1 MAGVDGCEDSRQ
13 VLVSLDPMADAPQKG
28 VTRRPTRKSS
38 AGAPVPATLLPVAT
52 VVVDT
57 PLSHLDRPFDYQV
70 SEDLSADAQPGVRV
84 RVRFSGRPVDGYIL
98 QRKESSEHDGKLGYL
113 EKVISPEPILRPEI
127 AALARAVADRYAG
140 TLPDV
145 LRLAIPP
152 RHAATEKKAPGAPAT
167 GLDQAPTSTGWT
179 NYPTGESFL
188 QAAAAGKPARAIW
201 QLMPGEDWPTRLAEA
216 AAVVFQ
222 AGRGAVVVVPDARD
236 LARLHLAMTTVL
248 GPDRHVALAAD
259 LGPAERYRRFLAVSR
274 GEVRV
279 VIGTRSAAFAPVAN
293 PGLLAIFDDGDDLL
307 AEPRAPY
314 PHAREVL
321 MLRSAATGAALLV
334 AGFARTAEAQLMIES
349 RWAHPIEAARHTV
362 RLAAPRIEA
371 AGDEYARGAESA
383 AAHARL
389 TPAGFAAARESL
401 AAGHPVLIQVPR
413 RGYLPSL
420 ACISCRR
427 PARCRRCHGPLG
439 IPHAQDCGG
448 SHGRAAACRWCG
460 ALAAPW
466 SCPACAATAFRATV
480 TGSSRTA
487 EEIGRAF
494 SGVKVLTSAGEA
506 VHASVGP
513 GPVLVIATPGAE
525 PVAVDGYGAALL
537 LDGSSMLTRPD
548 LRAAEETLRRW
559 MTAAAL
565 VRPASRGGRVVIGA
579 DISLPTVQSLIRW
592 DPAGHAALE
601 LEARR
606 ELGFPPAVAM
616 ASVEGKP
623 HGVAAFLDQL
633 VLPEG
638 AELLGPVELDYPADT
653 ERALVRIPVG
663 RHRELAAALHVATA
677 ARSARKDTDPARA
690 RMDPLLMF

>member
-1 MAGVDGCEDSRQ
+1 
-13 VLVSLDPMADAPQKG
+13 MADAPRNAAP
-28 VTRRPTRKSS
+28 RRPTRKAA
-38 AGAPVPATLLPVAT
+38 AGAPVPARCLPVAS

-57 PLSHLDRPFDYQV
+57 PLPHLDRPFDYQV
-70 SEDLSADAQPGVRV
+70 AEDLSVDAQPGVRV
-84 RVRFSGRPVDGYIL
+84 RIRFAGRLVDGYIL
-98 QRKESSEHDGKLGYL
+98 QRKELSDHDGKLGYL
-113 EKVISPEPILRPEI
+113 EKVISPEPILHPEI
-127 AALARAVADRYAG
+127 AVLARAVADRYAG

-152 RHAATEKKAPGAPAT
+152 RHATTEKKAPGSESPAP
-167 GLDQAPTSTGWT
+167 GKAPDIQGWAK
-179 NYPTGESFL
+179 YPAGDAFL
-188 QAAAAGKPARAIW
+188 QAVAAAKPARAVW
-201 QLMPGEDWPTRLAEA
+201 QALPGEDWPTRLAEA
-216 AAVVFQ
+216 AAVAFY
-222 AGRGAVVVVPDARD
+222 AGRGAVLIVPDARD
-236 LARLHLAMTTVL
+236 LARLHLSMTTVL

-293 PGLLAIFDDGDDLL
+293 PALLAIFDDGDDLY

-321 MLRSAATGAALLV
+321 MLRSVAAGAALLV
-334 AGFARTAEAQLMIES
+334 GGFARTAEAQLLVES
-349 RWAHPIEAARHTV
+349 RWAHPIDAPRQSV
-362 RLAAPRIEA
+362 RLVAPRIEA

-401 AAGHPVLIQVPR
+401 AAGNPVLVQVPR

-439 IPHAQDCGG
+439 IPQAHDSNG
-448 SHGRAAACRWCG
+448 SFGRTAACRWCG
-460 ALAAPW
+460 ALATPW

-494 SGVKVLTSAGEA
+494 PGVKVLTSAGDA
-506 VHASVGP
+506 VHARIGP

-525 PVAVDGYGAALL
+525 PVAEGGYGAALL
-537 LDGSSMLTRPD
+537 LDGGSLLTRPD

-559 MTAAAL
+559 INAAAL
-565 VRPASRGGRVVIGA
+565 VLPASKGGRVIVGA
-579 DISLPTVQSLIRW
+579 DTSLPTVQALIRW
-592 DPAGHAALE
+592 DPAWHAALE
-601 LEARR
+601 LESRR

-623 HGVAAFLDQL
+623 AGVAAFLEQL
-633 VLPEG
+633 VLPDG
-638 AELLGPVELDYPADT
+638 AELLGPVELDYPAET
-653 ERALVRIPVG
+653 ERALLRIPLA
-663 RHRELAAALHVATA
+663 RHRELGTALHVAAA
-677 ARSARKDTDPARA
+677 ARSARKDLDSARA